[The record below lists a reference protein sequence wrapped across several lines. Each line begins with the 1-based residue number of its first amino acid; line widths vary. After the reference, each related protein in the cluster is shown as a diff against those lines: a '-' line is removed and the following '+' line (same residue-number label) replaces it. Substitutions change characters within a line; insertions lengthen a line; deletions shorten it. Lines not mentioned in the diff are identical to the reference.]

1 VPSAITLLL
10 VTLGVFTAL
19 FTAFWVREL
28 VRRGEW
34 GWPRPYLWF
43 VGFVTDF
50 LDTLGISSFAT
61 TTTLVR
67 INRAVPDEKIPGTL
81 NVGHCLPTLAQALI
95 YINVVEVEAAT
106 LISLIAA
113 SVLGSWLGAG
123 VVTRLSRRW
132 IQLGMGTALLVA
144 AGFFLTKL
152 LDKNPTGGTALAL
165 EGPWLAV
172 GIAGNFIFGALMTI
186 GVGAYAPIMAMVALM
201 GMDPKAA
208 FPIMMGSCAFL
219 MPVCGVRFIR
229 SGAYDAKAALGLTLA
244 GIPAVCLAAFWVK
257 ELDLEQLRWIVLFV
271 LVFTAV
277 TLLRAAKREWRLAS
291 GMRGPAAEDDADA

>member
-1 VPSAITLLL
+1 MLLL
-10 VTLGVFTAL
+10 ISLGAFAVL
-19 FTAFWVREL
+19 FSAFWVREL
-28 VRRGEW
+28 RRRGQLA
-34 GWPRPYLWF
+34 WPRPYLWL
-43 VGFVTDF
+43 VGFITDF

-61 TTTLVR
+61 TTSLYRLNHSV
-67 INRAVPDEKIPGTL
+67 ADEKIPGTL
-81 NVGHCLPTLAQALI
+81 NVGHCLPTLVQAFI
-95 YINVVEVEAAT
+95 YINVVEVEAKT
-106 LISLIAA
+106 LILLIAA

-165 EGPWLAV
+165 DGPWLALAT
-172 GIAGNFIFGALMTI
+172 AGNFVFGALMTI

-219 MPVCGVRFIR
+219 MPVCGARFVR
-229 SGAYDAKAALGLTLA
+229 SGAYDSKAALGLTLA

-257 ELDLEQLRWIVLFV
+257 ELDLEKLRWIVLFV

-277 TLLRAAKREWRLAS
+277 TLLRAARREWRMAPKALT
-291 GMRGPAAEDDADA
+291 AAAGEAPTA